1 MLNRN
6 YTAHAPEFTFLHTL
20 TEAFTLHSI
29 PTGNVTF
36 KQIFTDSVTF
46 ELCGFKVK
54 AQLALRSQTS
64 VELRGLMF
72 LASAASSL

>member
-1 MLNRN
+1 MLSRN

-46 ELCGFKVK
+46 ELCGFKVNSGSAR
-54 AQLALRSQTS
+54 AQVPNFPRAPGAN
-64 VELRGLMF
+64 VF
-72 LASAASSL
+72 SLCC